1 MSRLWIYFIYLFFS
15 WGSFRYFIKLPDVVE
30 ELWFKPMIWLV
41 PLFWWN
47 MALKKKVDMF
57 ENTWIETSTWGLGM
71 ALVYW
76 IIFSQLRI
84 PMVSVEVIG
93 VAVATAIVE
102 ELVFS
107 GFIAGYLERFSK
119 GNWRNLLLTGSMAGV
134 MRLPIATFV
143 FKLSP
148 LATLGVFLLAF
159 STTMIHAWIRQKTGN
174 VTGGIIARIGM
185 NLAILG

>member
-1 MSRLWIYFIYLFFS
+1 
-15 WGSFRYFIKLPDVVE
+15 
-30 ELWFKPMIWLV
+30 
-41 PLFWWN
+41 

-119 GNWRNLLLTGSMAGV
+119 VALMNA
-134 MRLPIATFV
+134 
-143 FKLSP
+143 
-148 LATLGVFLLAF
+148 
-159 STTMIHAWIRQKTGN
+159 MIDFD
-174 VTGGIIARIGM
+174 IITKNAKDFCAR
-185 NLAILG
+185 